1 MKIFGITLLFAG
13 PAAIIGVVAYGYHL
27 LQIEIWGSGYQMAAI
42 GIWVI
47 WGAVALGFAGLTT
60 VAGILLIVF
69 ADRRAQARAP
79 ETSKETP

>member
-1 MKIFGITLLFAG
+1 
-13 PAAIIGVVAYGYHL
+13 
-27 LQIEIWGSGYQMAAI
+27 MAAI